1 MSTANPEEKAGSGSP
16 PPHCRVP
23 MVGRNQCPRAP
34 PHDVIRQAAVAAQLF
49 VHSSFVPSSPPPRAV
64 LKPIQ
69 VAEVSSEHMEEDI
82 EVVEELSM
90 SPRAGIAS
98 PPTLPGD
105 ITSTN
110 NMVPT
115 EWRISPKR
123 VLDLSE
129 EIDKLAVIHQDVVK
143 EAREHVARMN
153 SLGLCGP
160 QQNELTQLTSS

>member
-1 MSTANPEEKAGSGSP
+1 MRVPQTPRKKAGSKTP

-23 MVGRNQCPRAP
+23 MIGHNQCPRAP
-34 PHDVIRQAAVAAQLF
+34 PHDATCQAVTAVQLF
-49 VHSSFVPSSPPPRAV
+49 VCNSFVPRSPPPHPV

-69 VAEVSSEHMEEDI
+69 VAEVSSEQMEEEI
-82 EVVEELSM
+82 EVVEELSRP
-90 SPRAGIAS
+90 PRARTTS

-110 NMVPT
+110 NEILT
-115 EWRISPKR
+115 EWRISPMH

-129 EIDKLAVIHQDVVK
+129 EMDKLAVIHQDVVK

-153 SLGLCGP
+153 SLGLFVDP
-160 QQNELTQLTSS
+160 SEMN